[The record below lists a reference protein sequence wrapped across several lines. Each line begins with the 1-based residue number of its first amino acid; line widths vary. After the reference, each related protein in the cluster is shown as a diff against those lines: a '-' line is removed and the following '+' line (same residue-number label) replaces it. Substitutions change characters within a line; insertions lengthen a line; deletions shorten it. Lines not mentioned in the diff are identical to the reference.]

1 MSKNDTPELA
11 LLIPQEG
18 EKKWGEKRL
27 LNKCDMVSLVTG
39 YCHWMNNGR
48 NSLYIKKYLEIVR
61 FLQDHDFLPLGAPLL
76 DFLIEELKSIDGWKY
91 LRIEELELYQEH
103 RGLSFEMLNRFQYDL
118 K

>member
-1 MSKNDTPELA
+1 MAETACTLRSTWR
-11 LLIPQEG
+11 G
-18 EKKWGEKRL
+18 
-27 LNKCDMVSLVTG
+27 S
-39 YCHWMNNGR
+39 
-48 NSLYIKKYLEIVR
+48 VR